1 MILVWSQ
8 VEEFLGP
15 HPDYDE
21 EEEERKY
28 YRRKKLGVVKN
39 VVGASVAGMIVY
51 SVYMGE
57 HACCILLHPSLVPTD
72 VFIANCRPINIVL
85 STSSE
90 IFTLL
95 FCDEISY

>member
-1 MILVWSQ
+1 M
-8 VEEFLGP
+8 EEFLGP

-28 YRRKKLGVVKN
+28 YRRKRLGVVKN

-57 HACCILLHPSLVPTD
+57 HVGCTFFFHCWHRCFIQLEAKQF
-72 VFIANCRPINIVL
+72 VFL
-85 STSSE
+85 SVYR
-90 IFTLL
+90 L
-95 FCDEISY
+95 